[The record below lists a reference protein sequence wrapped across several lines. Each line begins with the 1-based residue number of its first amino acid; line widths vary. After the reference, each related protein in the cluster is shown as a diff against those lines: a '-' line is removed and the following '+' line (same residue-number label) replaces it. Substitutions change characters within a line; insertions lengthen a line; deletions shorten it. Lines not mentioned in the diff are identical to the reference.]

1 MDHEP
6 VRPASRP
13 ASRSLWPLL
22 FFVSLGLLIA
32 VVAFGAGM
40 LAERDIFAGG
50 SIFER
55 RQFGGL
61 DRNVDPDDAAAF
73 PRLAEVRELI
83 EDEYYY
89 RPASPEARP
98 TFAAQLE
105 RDAVAGMAAA
115 ATAATPVAA
124 VDDYLGLLEDGA
136 LRGMT
141 DGLRDEYSAFFAPP
155 EQATLAEE
163 LAGEIEG
170 IGVYAIQPEGRFTI
184 VSVIPGSPAHEAGL
198 RPNDVIDAADGTSL
212 QGITNEAALALI
224 RGPAGSTVTLTIV
237 RPGEAAPLTVEV
249 ERRAVALPVVN
260 YEPAADGRVAV
271 IQATIFNDK
280 TTEQLDAALGRAKEE
295 GVDGIVLDLR
305 HNGGGWVTGAR
316 EMVGRFV
323 PADRGPALYEDGE
336 AEADDELIVASILG
350 GGVEV
355 FDLPLAVLVDGGT
368 ASAAEIVAGALRHYG
383 RATLVGAPT
392 FGKGLVQIVHDLPD
406 GSSVRVT
413 TAEWFTPDERPIPET
428 GLLPDVPIELPPTT
442 PPGED
447 PQRDRAV
454 QLVLGGG

>member
-6 VRPASRP
+6 GRPASRP
-13 ASRSLWPLL
+13 RSPWPLL
-22 FFVSLGLLIA
+22 FFVSLGMLIA

-40 LAERDIFAGG
+40 LAERGIFAGG

-55 RQFGGL
+55 RQVGGV
-61 DRNVDPDDAAAF
+61 DPDVDPDDAAAF

-115 ATAATPVAA
+115 AATSATPVAA

-141 DGLRDEYSAFFAPP
+141 DGLRDEYSAFFLPP
-155 EQATLAEE
+155 DQAILAEE
-163 LAGEIEG
+163 LAGEVEG

-184 VSVIPGSPAHEAGL
+184 VSVIPDSPAEEAGL
-198 RPNDVIDAADGTSL
+198 RPDDVIEAADGTAL
-212 QGITNEAALALI
+212 QGIANDAALALI

-237 RPGEAAPLTVEV
+237 RPGQAAPLTVAV
-249 ERRAVALPVVN
+249 ERRAVAFPVVN
-260 YEPAADGRVAV
+260 YEPAADGRIAV

-280 TTEQLDAALGRAKEE
+280 TTEQLDAALRRAKDEAVE
-295 GVDGIVLDLR
+295 GVVLDLR

-316 EMVGRFV
+316 EMLGRFV

-336 AEADDELIVASILG
+336 ADVDDELIVESILG
-350 GGVEV
+350 GGEEA

-368 ASAAEIVAGALRHYG
+368 ASAAEIVAGALRHYE

-413 TAEWFTPDERPIPET
+413 TAEWFTPDKRPIPET
-428 GLLPDVPIELPPTT
+428 GLLPDVPVDLPPTT
-442 PPGED
+442 PAEQD

-454 QLVLGGG
+454 ELLLGGA